1 MPSDLMTLCLS
12 GRLTLPAL
20 ASDVGLRPIT
30 PADRDALAVTYLAA
44 YQAPTCKN
52 VAEARQEIDDT
63 FAGAFGT
70 LRLDATAAAVHA
82 GRLVGAILV
91 TKRSIWDAHLD
102 GPFVIDLFVHPDARG
117 LGAGRALLARAVHA
131 CLRAADPSL
140 SLRVGSATSPAAH
153 ALYRRAGF
161 RQL

>member
-63 FAGAFGT
+63 FAGAFST
-70 LRLDATAAAVHA
+70 LQLGVTSRRGARLSAVPGRFPPALTASAPGRTGGA
-82 GRLVGAILV
+82 GGGR
-91 TKRSIWDAHLD
+91 RNQS
-102 GPFVIDLFVHPDARG
+102 G
-117 LGAGRALLARAVHA
+117 LGGV
-131 CLRAADPSL
+131 
-140 SLRVGSATSPAAH
+140 
-153 ALYRRAGF
+153 
-161 RQL
+161 